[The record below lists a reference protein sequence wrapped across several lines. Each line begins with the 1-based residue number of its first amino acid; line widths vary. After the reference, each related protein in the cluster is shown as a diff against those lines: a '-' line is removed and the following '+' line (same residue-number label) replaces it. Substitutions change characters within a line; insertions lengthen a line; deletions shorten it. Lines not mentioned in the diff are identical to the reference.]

1 MNTIIVGAGKV
12 GQTLA
17 AQLARENYNVTVIDT
32 DSVVL
37 DRLVNTYDILGVE
50 GNGANLDI
58 QREAGV
64 ANADLLIATTDSD
77 EINMIACLVAK
88 KLGAARTIARV
99 RNPEY
104 EKQLRF
110 MRRELGLTMAI
121 NPEKEAAREIARVLR
136 LMGASKVEAFSK
148 GRIELIEHHLHEDSP
163 LCGVKL
169 MDLNKKFRVQVLIC
183 AVLRQGQVTIPSG
196 NFTLQAED
204 TVYLT
209 APAQTLEKFFRAIG
223 MRHSRARSVIVV
235 GASTTG
241 YYLAQSLADAGMS
254 IKVLDQNEE
263 RCRYFSEIVP
273 RALVIHGDGT
283 DSELLAEEGIAE
295 VDAFVALTDI
305 DETNILM
312 SMNVSHDNDCKVVT
326 KVNRQSLRKLLDQT
340 GLLDTVVS
348 PAEVTAE
355 RILVYVRA
363 LHNADG
369 LPAKTLHH
377 LISGQVDALEFT
389 VTESFPELGTPLKDL
404 PTKEG
409 VLLAA
414 IVRPSGEIIIP
425 SGSDA
430 LQNGD
435 DVILVTTDT
444 ELTDLRD
451 ILR

>member
-1 MNTIIVGAGKV
+1 MNIIVVGAGKV
-12 GQTLA
+12 GQALV
-17 AQLARENYNVTVIDT
+17 AQLARDNYNVTVVDT
-32 DSVVL
+32 EASVL
-37 DRLVNTYDILGVE
+37 ERLVNTYDMLGVE

-88 KLGAARTIARV
+88 KLGAAHTIARV

-121 NPEKEAAREIARVLR
+121 NPEKESAREIARVLR

-148 GRIELIEHHLHEDSP
+148 GRIELIEHHLHADSP
-163 LCGVKL
+163 LCGIRL
-169 MDLNKKFRVQVLIC
+169 MDLNKKLRVQVLIC
-183 AVLRQGQVTIPSG
+183 AVMRQGRVTIPSG

-209 APAQTLEKFFRAIG
+209 APAQMLEKFFRAIG
-223 MRHSRARSVIVV
+223 MRHSRARSAIVV

-241 YYLAQSLADAGMS
+241 YYLTQALADAGMS
-254 IKVLDQNEE
+254 IKIIDQSEE
-263 RCRYFSEIVP
+263 RCRHFAEIAP

-283 DSELLAEEGIAE
+283 DSELLVEEGIGE

-312 SMNVSHDNDCKVVT
+312 AMNVSHDHDCKVVT
-326 KVNRQSLRKLLDQT
+326 KVNRRSLRTLIDQT

-363 LHNADG
+363 MHNADG

-389 VTESFPELGTPLKDL
+389 VTESFPDLGKSLKDL
-404 PTKEG
+404 PIKEG

-425 SGSDA
+425 SGHDS
-430 LQNGD
+430 LQSGD